1 MQMSADHIST
11 NLIHMTKRYHGRL
24 LSLISFRGIIPIT
37 VGKIA
42 PIHHRMAQCTALLFD
57 GSSPVVRDVTAATIA
72 KLRKIR
78 I

>member
-1 MQMSADHIST
+1 MIADHIST
-11 NLIHMTKRYHGRL
+11 NLIHKRKRHHGRF
-24 LSLISFRGIIPIT
+24 LSLISFSGIIPIT

-42 PIHHRMAQCTALLFD
+42 PIHHRKAQCTAVLREKSIP
-57 GSSPVVRDVTAATIA
+57 GVKNVTAATIA